1 MNQFLRAVFINSNL
15 GLLWVGQVVA
25 KFGESLFGMSVVFLA
40 MELTE
45 SSTATGFVQMSSYLP
60 ILVFGLVAGAYIDK
74 SSKRSVMMA
83 SDVGRAVLVAL
94 IPILFFTKLL
104 TALLLGAI
112 AFLIA
117 ALSAFFVPARN
128 AIIPELASE
137 HPEERTMVLLK
148 ANSLVQTS
156 EQLAFLVAPLA
167 VGAIGAAIGTIHL
180 FTITAATFFTSYLF
194 IICIKAKEP
203 QNTELV
209 SIDEVLRD
217 SLTSLKKVASNQRL
231 RDILVITSLNNLF
244 LMGAAIVGTPIF
256 IKTVLNKGIETFA
269 LIEFIFAVMMLLVS
283 FLLNVF
289 AERVKKIG
297 YEKIWAFGLLMDGVS
312 YCPYAV
318 CNTVEQVSFFAALH
332 ASFIILIVVPRT
344 TMIQRLVSS
353 EDLGKVFS
361 LQNVA
366 VSGMTAVSSAATGW
380 LCDAIGV
387 REVFFGIGILAGLC
401 GVWAWRAVVEPQ
413 AKAEA

>member
-1 MNQFLRAVFINSNL
+1 
-15 GLLWVGQVVA
+15 
-25 KFGESLFGMSVVFLA
+25 
-40 MELTE
+40 
-45 SSTATGFVQMSSYLP
+45 MSSYLP

-128 AIIPELASE
+128 AVIPELASE
-137 HPEERTMVLLK
+137 HPEERTVVLLK

-156 EQLAFLVAPLA
+156 EQLAFLMAPLA

-194 IICIKAKEP
+194 IIFIKAKEP
-203 QNTELV
+203 QNTETV
-209 SIDEVLRD
+209 SIDKVLRD

-297 YEKIWAFGLLMDGVS
+297 YEKIWAFGLVMDGVS
-312 YCPYAV
+312 YCPYAF

-332 ASFIILIVVPRT
+332 ASFIILIIVPRT

-366 VSGMTAVSSAATGW
+366 VSGMTAISSAATGW

-401 GVWAWRAVVEPQ
+401 GVWAWRAVVVPQ
-413 AKAEA
+413 AKAEV